1 MNLSD
6 YRQQMD
12 RIDRD
17 LTALFVERM
26 QLSADIAAYKK
37 ENGLPVT
44 DAAREAEK
52 LAAVQA
58 RVPAVFSD
66 YVNNLYRLLFELSK
80 DYQQSL
86 IDGEVK

>member
-17 LTALFVERM
+17 LAALFVERM

-37 ENGLPVT
+37 ENGLPVM

-52 LAAVQA
+52 LAALQT